1 MTAIITW
8 ILADMLESNKCLPP
22 NQFSWAVLVS
32 HLTSLYYLCCVHIA
46 AAIGEK
52 IPVMEEYQCYSFG
65 FIKHFSLFQRIFL
78 LFYSRPLFFWATLLP
93 ASLSLSAAKVSSSKT
108 SRDQSRAESNTS
120 GKKSY
125 EAQGESVASSSM
137 NNMDTINRAP

>member
-22 NQFSWAVLVS
+22 NQFSWAVLIS
-32 HLTSLYYLCCVHIA
+32 HLTRLYYLCCVHVA

-52 IPVMEEYQCYSFG
+52 VPVTEEYQCYSFG
-65 FIKHFSLFQRIFL
+65 FIKHFSLFERIFL

-93 ASLSLSAAKVSSSKT
+93 ASLSLLLKSAAPRLLGT
-108 SRDQSRAESNTS
+108 SPELKATPLGRKAMRLRENLLHHHL
-120 GKKSY
+120 
-125 EAQGESVASSSM
+125 
-137 NNMDTINRAP
+137 